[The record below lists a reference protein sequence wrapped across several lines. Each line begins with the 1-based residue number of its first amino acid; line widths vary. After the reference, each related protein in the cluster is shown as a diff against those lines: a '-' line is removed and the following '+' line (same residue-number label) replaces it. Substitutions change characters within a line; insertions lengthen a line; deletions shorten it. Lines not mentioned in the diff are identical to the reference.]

1 MCCKLQQMNKIVESE
16 TTYNELF
23 CKPNVLN
30 NNPRANFVM
39 RKCSRTSFISFPFIN
54 FCKKT
59 APNKK
64 SLKTTNFSSF
74 KITMTA
80 QNAAHTP

>member
-39 RKCSRTSFISFPFIN
+39 RKSSSGTSFISFPFLN
-54 FCKKT
+54 FCKKIR
-59 APNKK
+59 AYR
-64 SLKTTNFSSF
+64 LNFNIEIDLSV
-74 KITMTA
+74 
-80 QNAAHTP
+80 